1 MLLLVRDVNHK
12 EVDKSKRLQK
22 IPNKYRQQVEARLVE
37 ISKQIQHKR
46 ESMGLTQEE
55 LAEELGIS
63 NISLQFIEQGRR
75 YPSVQMLFY
84 ICVYLKLDI
93 KFK

>member
-1 MLLLVRDVNHK
+1 MLLSVRDVNHK

-22 IPNKYRQQVEARLVE
+22 IPNKFRQNVEAKLRG
-37 ISKQIQHKR
+37 ISKQIQQAR
-46 ESMGLTQEE
+46 EEMGLTQEE

-84 ICVYLKLDI
+84 ICAYLKLDI
-93 KFK
+93 KFN